1 MAEAYRIVEVK
12 PKPGVNQ
19 PEAMGTREKF
29 WYRDRDWSQDSDDER
44 DWLFKYPRPNTGEH
58 WAEKIVAEV
67 ADAAGIE
74 HAKVELAQFQ
84 DSRGSITESF
94 VQDGVILRHGNQIL
108 ETHVP
113 GYSSAEKRF
122 KQSQHTLKN
131 IWEVMKNAREARL
144 VIAGYTVLDALV
156 GNTDRHHENWGALL
170 WRGKDSWEW
179 RIAPS
184 FDHASSLGREL
195 TDKRRNELLNQN
207 RVGGYVE
214 KGHGG
219 IYWSQDERRGP
230 SPLELVRRATRDHPD
245 LYRPAASNLARI
257 DENDLDRIV
266 NRIPS
271 DWMSPP
277 ARTFTVEMM
286 RYNYRELQEVLQ

>member
-1 MAEAYRIVEVK
+1 
-12 PKPGVNQ
+12 
-19 PEAMGTREKF
+19 MGTREKF
-29 WYRDRDWSQDSDDER
+29 WYRDNDSER

-74 HAKVELAQFQ
+74 HAIVELAQFQ
-84 DSRGSITESF
+84 NNRGSITESF
-94 VQDGVILRHGNQIL
+94 VQQGVILRHGNQIL

-113 GYSSAEKRF
+113 GYTSAEKRF
-122 KQSQHTLKN
+122 KQSQHTLEN
-131 IWEVMKNAREARL
+131 IWEVMKNASEARL
-144 VIAGYTVLDALV
+144 AIAEYTVLDALI

-170 WRGKDSWEW
+170 WRGKNNWEW
-179 RIAPS
+179 RVAPS

-195 TDKRRNELLNQN
+195 TDERRNELLEQN

-230 SPLELVRRATRDHPD
+230 SPLELVRRAARKYPD
-245 LYRPAASNLARI
+245 LYQPAASNLARI
-257 DENDLDRIV
+257 DEDNLDRIV

-271 DWMSPP
+271 DWMSPL
-277 ARTFTVEMM
+277 ARAFAVEMM